1 MRPPSKAARRA
12 LHMAAYNAGL
22 SWRRDP
28 RLAYASARRA
38 EVFSALNRL
47 HIVLKHGPVPFDLL
61 LRSTELDNLRAANR
75 SAWRV
80 LP

>member
-1 MRPPSKAARRA
+1 MRPSPAARRA

-28 RLAYASARRA
+28 RLAYASERRA

-47 HIVLKHGPVPFDLL
+47 HIVRKHGPVPFDLL
-61 LRSTELDNLRAANR
+61 LRSREFDELRAANR
-75 SAWRV
+75 LAGSV